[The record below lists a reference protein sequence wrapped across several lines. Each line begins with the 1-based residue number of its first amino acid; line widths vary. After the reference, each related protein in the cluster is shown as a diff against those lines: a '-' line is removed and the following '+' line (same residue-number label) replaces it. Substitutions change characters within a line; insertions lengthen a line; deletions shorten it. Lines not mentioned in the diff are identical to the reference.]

1 MRQVLKDI
9 PSRYL
14 AYPEGTQISIRP
26 LKFGEVLEFTERYGD
41 PINYYN
47 YLAGLDVVEGIDF
60 WEITTGDWQYIE
72 LSIISIS
79 YATPSFTI
87 PGPPCDKCSTSD
99 KSKDDS
105 EDKSQTIVASLPMSK
120 KKLQLPKEYTAQLI
134 PTDLIF
140 NTVDD
145 EVNAAVSVDLESGK
159 SVTLDFFRLK
169 HYIHMLKNNLT
180 GNAQEIVQITGLDL
194 NEIEYEDFPY
204 LETAYGMLSHGLDD
218 KVNLKCPSCGDTK
231 EMEVDWGASSLIP
244 FRPSSDVIRNRI
256 HVGQTSK
263 SANSGDE
270 KTSVSSSESS
280 LRPVDRGH

>member
-26 LKFGEVLEFTERYGD
+26 LMFGEVLEFTERYND

-47 YLAGLDVVEGIDF
+47 FLAETGVVEGIDF

-87 PGPPCDKCSTSD
+87 PGPPCDKCSKADD
-99 KSKDDS
+99 KKD
-105 EDKSQTIVASLPMSK
+105 QTIVAALPFNK
-120 KKLQLPKEYTAQLI
+120 KPQLPKEYTAKLI
-134 PTDLIF
+134 PTDLVF

-145 EVNAAVSVDLESGK
+145 GVNDAISVDLESGN

-169 HYIHMLKNNLT
+169 HYLSMLENDLT
-180 GNAQEIVQITGLDL
+180 GMTEEIVQITKLDL
-194 NEIEYEDFPY
+194 KKDVTYIDYTC
-204 LETAYGMLSHGLDD
+204 LEEAYRMLNHGLDD
-218 KVNLKCPSCGDTK
+218 KVMLKCPACGDTK
-231 EMEVDWGASSLIP
+231 EEEVDWGSSSLIP
-244 FRPSSDVIRNRI
+244 FRPPSNIIRDRI
-256 HVGQTSK
+256 HVGK
-263 SANSGDE
+263 
-270 KTSVSSSESS
+270 VSSSTNSGNEKTPVPPSS
-280 LRPVDRGH
+280 STLRPASRGHENVK